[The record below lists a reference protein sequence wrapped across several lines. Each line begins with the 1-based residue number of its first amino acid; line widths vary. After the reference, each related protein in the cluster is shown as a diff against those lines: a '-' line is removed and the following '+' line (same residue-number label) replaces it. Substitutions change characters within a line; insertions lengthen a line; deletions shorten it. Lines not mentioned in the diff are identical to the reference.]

1 MNMKKYL
8 LIILLAAGIAGTLTT
23 EGAGRRSGSNVPSQG
38 GITSSTETGQLSADR
53 KLRTAA
59 AIIDN
64 YYVETVD
71 NDTLVD
77 EAIRAMLRTLDPHS
91 AYTTSTETAEF
102 TEPLDGKFS
111 GIGIQF
117 NMLEDTVY
125 VIQPTAGGPSERV
138 GILPGDRILSANDTV
153 IAGVK
158 MPTNNVRKI
167 LRGPKG
173 STVDLKV
180 KRGSD
185 IIDFTLV
192 RDDIPVYSVDEIFMA
207 DSVTGYIRITR
218 FAEETAREAA
228 EAIARLKAQG
238 MENLII
244 DLSDNGGGYLG
255 SAFELASQFLPA
267 GTPVVSTAGRRV
279 QPQRYVTPTE
289 GDFTGRVVVIANQYS
304 ASAAEI
310 FAGAIQ
316 DNDRGLIVGRRTF
329 GKGLVQRPFP
339 FPDGSMIRLTVSR
352 YYTPSGRCI
361 QKHYDR
367 GHSED
372 YQREVYQR
380 YSAGELWNA
389 DSIARPDSLLYHTL
403 NNHRPVY
410 GGGGIIPDV
419 FVPADTSYYSTYYR
433 DIVAKG
439 LINRTVINYVDTHR
453 AELMAQYPDAEA
465 YLARFEVPE
474 ALTQQLIDKAT
485 EAGVEFKPDMWERS
499 KPLVLGAMKGLIS
512 RDLYENGS
520 YFRSLSH
527 LNKDYGEAL
536 RLINDPRRYRTLL
549 QGEYTP
555 Q

>member
-1 MNMKKYL
+1 MKKYL
-8 LIILLAAGIAGTLTT
+8 LIILIAAGLAGTLAV
-23 EGAGRRSGSNVPSQG
+23 EGAGPRSGSNVPSRG
-38 GITSSTETGQLSADR
+38 GITNSSETGQLSADR

-91 AYTTSTETAEF
+91 AYTTSTETADF

-138 GILPGDRILSANDTV
+138 GILPGDRILSANDTL

-158 MPTNNVRKI
+158 MPTNTVKKV

-180 KRGSD
+180 KRGNE

-192 RDDIPVYSVDEIFMA
+192 RDDIPVYSVDEVFMA
-207 DSVTGYIRITR
+207 DSTTGYIRITR

-228 EAIARLKAQG
+228 EAIARLKSQG
-238 MENLII
+238 MQNLII

-255 SAFELASQFLPA
+255 SAFELASEFLPA

-279 QPQRYVTPTE
+279 QPQHYVTPTQ

-380 YSAGELWNA
+380 YSAGELWSA

-403 NNHRPVY
+403 NNNRPVY

-439 LINRTVINYVDTHR
+439 LINRTVINYVDANR
-453 AELMAQYPDAEA
+453 AELMRQYPDVEA

-474 ALTQQLIDKAT
+474 TLSQQLIDKAT
-485 EAGVEFKPDMWERS
+485 DAGIEFKAEMWERS
-499 KPLVLGAMKGLIS
+499 KPLILGAMKGLIC

-527 LNKDYGEAL
+527 LNNDYGEAL
-536 RLINDPRRYRTLL
+536 RLINDAERYNSLL
-549 QGEYTP
+549 QGR
-555 Q
+555 

>member
-1 MNMKKYL
+1 MKKHL
-8 LIILLAAGIAGTLTT
+8 LTILI
-23 EGAGRRSGSNVPSQG
+23 GATVLGSVAFNADARRSGSNASTANN
-38 GITSSTETGQLSADR
+38 GITSSTETGAISPDR

-153 IAGVK
+153 IAGVR
-158 MPTNNVRKI
+158 MPTNNVKKV

-173 STVDLKV
+173 SSVDLKV
-180 KRGSD
+180 KRGD
-185 IIDFTLV
+185 EIIDFTVV

-228 EAIARLKAQG
+228 DAIASLKQQG
-238 MENLII
+238 MHNLII

-255 SAFELASQFLPA
+255 SAFELASEFLPA

-279 QPQRYVTPTE
+279 QPQQYVTPTE
-289 GDFTGRVVVIANQYS
+289 GDFTGRIVVIANQYS

-380 YSAGELWNA
+380 YTAGELWSA

-439 LINRTVINYVDTHR
+439 LINRTVINYVDANR
-453 AELMAQYPDAEA
+453 AALLAQYPDADA
-465 YLARFEVPE
+465 FLADFEPDT
-474 ALTQQLIDKAT
+474 ALTQQLIDNAT
-485 EAGVEFKPDMWERS
+485 EKGIEFNQQMWDRS
-499 KPLVLGAMKGLIS
+499 APLIKGAIKGLMS
-512 RDLYENGS
+512 RDLYEKGS
-520 YFRSLSH
+520 YFRGLSP

-536 RLINDPRRYRTLL
+536 RLINDTDLYNNLL
-549 QGEYTP
+549 RGR
-555 Q
+555 